1 MTLISR
7 RCWLEVHENIHF
19 SFFFFFSFSCFVL
32 FKLQN
37 MKVMHIG
44 ALQVWFGLVTD
55 FYFILF
61 FNFISYMC

>member
-1 MTLISR
+1 MKIFIF
-7 RCWLEVHENIHF
+7 H
-19 SFFFFFSFSCFVL
+19 FFFFSFSCFVL